1 MDVSLTAR
9 YRALIDQANEAN
21 DRQTCFYYLKQAEQ
35 LLQTQPDD
43 QHSLQSISS
52 MQSSTPIQQ
61 AA

>member
-43 QHSLQSISS
+43 QHSLQPIGS